1 MKFEWKS
8 CLRLGAVLFG
18 LFLLIYYWDRLSGL
32 GWLALQ
38 VAWPLILGLIMA
50 YVVNIPMAFYER
62 HFPACGPAW
71 LQKLR
76 RPICLVLSVLSVF
89 AIVVLIVRMILPELV
104 SCVTLLLE
112 QLPGALNAVAAQLET
127 NFHLSDWLSGDAD
140 SFLQGNTDWQKLIQ
154 QMVDWLISGF
164 GGAMASITGLISSV
178 VSGTVT
184 VVVAAIFSIYVLM
197 GKERLGRQFR
207 RLLDT
212 YWKPRWTEKLYYV
225 LRTVDNCFH
234 RFIVGQCVEAVIL
247 GLLCILGMLIF
258 RFPYAGMIGAL
269 IGFTAL
275 IPVAGAYIGAIVGAL
290 MIFTV
295 SPIQALL
302 FLVFLVVLQQLEG
315 NLIYPRVVGSSIG
328 LPGIWVLA
336 AVTVGGG
343 LLGVG
348 GMLLGVPLTAAVYQL
363 LRHDMNRRSAPA
375 PET

>member
-18 LFLLIYYWDRLSGL
+18 LFLLIYYWDRLAGL

-62 HFPACGPAW
+62 HFPACGLAG

-197 GKERLGRQFR
+197 GKERLGHQFR
-207 RLLDT
+207 CLLDT

-275 IPVAGAYIGAIVGAL
+275 IPVAGAYIGAVVGAL

-363 LRHDMNRRSAPA
+363 LRHDMNRRSAPT